1 MKYKVKN
8 LPKFKAD
15 SEDEDETQVSG
26 FSPLFLDYTERSI
39 RLTQLSVPID
49 ESFKEPKYYRKVADR
64 IASLG
69 ANDEVRF
76 LINSPGGRLDGLVT
90 LLDSLEQ
97 TDANSVAVI
106 SGEAHSAASILALNC
121 KQVYVSDY
129 STMLVHN
136 ISFGAIGKGS
146 DVRDQV
152 KHTLDFSERIFR
164 QTYSG
169 FLTEEEILQV
179 LNGKEIWLVGEE
191 IAERLESK
199 IAYLETQEEL
209 QALAEQE
216 EKTSLPEIDPKLLD
230 TPTKKTKAK
239 PKA

>member
-49 ESFKEPKYYRKVADR
+49 EGFKEPKYYRKVADR

-90 LLDSLEQ
+90 LLDALQQ
-97 TDANSVAVI
+97 TDANSVAII

-121 KQVYVSDY
+121 NQVYVSDY

-136 ISFGAIGKGS
+136 VSFGAVGKGS

-164 QTYSG
+164 QTYTG
-169 FLTEEEILQV
+169 FLSEDEINQV

-191 IAERLESK
+191 IAERLENK
-199 IAYLETQEEL
+199 IKYLESLEDEE
-209 QALAEQE
+209 ESKE
-216 EKTSLPEIDPKLLD
+216 ETPLPEIDTKLLD

>member
-1 MKYKVKN
+1 MKYKVKS
-8 LPKFKAD
+8 LPKFKSD
-15 SEDEDETQVSG
+15 SEDEDETQVSS
-26 FSPLFLDYTERSI
+26 FNPLFLDHTERSI
-39 RLTQLSVPID
+39 QLTQMTVYID
-49 ESFKEPKYYRKVADR
+49 EGFREPKYYRRVADR

-69 ANDEVRF
+69 ANDEVKF
-76 LINSPGGRLDGLVT
+76 IINSPGGRLDGLVT
-90 LLDSLEQ
+90 LLDALQQ
-97 TDANSVAVI
+97 TDANSIAVI

-121 KQVYVSDY
+121 NQVYVSDY

-136 ISFGAIGKGS
+136 VSFGAVGKGS

-164 QTYSG
+164 QTYTG
-169 FLTEEEILQV
+169 FLSEEEINQV

-209 QALAEQE
+209 QALAKQE
-216 EKTSLPEIDPKLLD
+216 KETPLPEIDTKPLD